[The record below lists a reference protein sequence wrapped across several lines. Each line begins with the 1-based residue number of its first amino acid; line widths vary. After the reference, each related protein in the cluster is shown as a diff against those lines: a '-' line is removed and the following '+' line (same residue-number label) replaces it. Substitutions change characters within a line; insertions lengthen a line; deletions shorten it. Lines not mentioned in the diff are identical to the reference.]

1 MAISLGTKGGVKA
14 DINVTPLVDVML
26 VLLIIFMVVT
36 PLLQKGVDVRLPT
49 AGNTTDKP
57 DNESQVVLAIKA
69 DRTLYLNQVPV
80 RTDELTTKLQDIMES
95 KKQHT
100 VLIKA
105 DEAVEYRAVMAAMD
119 TLRKAGIEEVALIT
133 ERKVAPGGAGGQD

>member
-1 MAISLGTKGGVKA
+1 MAYKPKPGHTVS
-14 DINVTPLVDVML
+14 DINVTPMVDVML

-49 AGNTTDKP
+49 AGNTADKP
-57 DNESQVVLAIKA
+57 DNESQIILAIKA
-69 DRTLYLNQVPV
+69 DKTLYIDQMLV
-80 RTDELTTKLQDIMES
+80 RSDELVAKLQDKLES

-119 TLRKAGIEEVALIT
+119 TLRKAGVEEVALIT
-133 ERKVAPGGAGGQD
+133 ERKVAPGAAGGQ